1 MKKQIK
7 RSLAIALASELDNL
21 IKEPGMKMASRIEV
35 RRTQNAIKGEVDSYN
50 ELRDDLLKELG
61 EEHET
66 EKGSFSVKK
75 ENMESFVS
83 QIQECLDAEVEI
95 TVLFTLESLKDIKS
109 ETENHYGAIIDLL
122 L

>member
-1 MKKQIK
+1 
-7 RSLAIALASELDNL
+7 
-21 IKEPGMKMASRIEV
+21 MKMASRIEV

-50 ELRDDLLKELG
+50 ELRDELLKELG